1 MPFKAASPMKKA
13 TGAQAGSYYGTLGGR
28 ISYEPVSLGCAG
40 QALLLC
46 SGMRKTS
53 THSHA

>member
-53 THSHA
+53 TH